1 MNKILHQLL
10 YDFFDNMVEIPILA
24 AATVVGGI
32 LFSGLYCLAWAFHF
46 PTRGEALAWRV
57 CSVMTSALPPAIV
70 STAVGQL
77 GLMASME

>member
-1 MNKILHQLL
+1 MNRILHQLL

-32 LFSGLYCLAWAFHF
+32 LFSGLHCLAWAFHF
-46 PTRGEALAWRV
+46 PTRGETLAWRV
-57 CSVMTSALPPAIV
+57 GSVMTSALPPAIV
-70 STAVGQL
+70 TSAVGQL